1 MNIKYL
7 FIRILESCNAG
18 CWFCGFAKSGD
29 SYRLSLE
36 EYQKIIEEAKKA
48 GVEYV
53 RFTGGETLLHNNLV
67 DFVRIANENGLK
79 TSLITNGFLLE
90 KKIDELSKNGLN
102 QVIVSLDEVDQ
113 KHNDIRLLPRLFERA
128 LKGLEKAKKLGVQT
142 RVNTVCGPHNYKSM
156 PELQSIF
163 TEAGVNYWELSALK
177 LDEKII
183 YEEGQDEV
191 NDILEKVYVDGE
203 SEGRLVPFGKY
214 WCGNTEEEQTNYF
227 EHSLPP
233 RATGKCH
240 MVNLV
245 RYYDAKNRN
254 LYVCSL
260 LPHRGLSKKYYRSFD
275 SIEEFSLT
283 DDKTQEVANY
293 FYHNGPSIC
302 HGCSSTA
309 SGCSDMLSAGE
320 KEFEFMY

>member
-177 LDEKII
+177 LDERII
-183 YEEGQDEV
+183 YEDGMDEV
-191 NDILEKVYVDGE
+191 NDILEKVYVNGE

-214 WCGNTEEEQTNYF
+214 WSGNTEEEQTNYF

-283 DDKTQEVANY
+283 DEKTQEVANY

-309 SGCSDMLSAGE
+309 SGCSDMLSEGK